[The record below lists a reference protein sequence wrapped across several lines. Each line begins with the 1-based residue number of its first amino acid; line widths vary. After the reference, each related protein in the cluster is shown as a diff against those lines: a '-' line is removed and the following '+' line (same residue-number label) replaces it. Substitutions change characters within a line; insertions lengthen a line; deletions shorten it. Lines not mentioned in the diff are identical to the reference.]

1 MAARTG
7 WEEVGFM
14 PPVYFLD
21 VSPVR
26 NSTTSPS
33 STFTPARNAHDT
45 SSEPEQSF
53 AASNL
58 KAKTL

>member
-1 MAARTG
+1 
-7 WEEVGFM
+7 M

-58 KAKTL
+58 KTQTL